1 MTLADLAIMLVCA
14 AVGYGIVRN
23 VIGTSKRPVD

>member
-23 VIGTSKRPVD
+23 VIGASKRRGE